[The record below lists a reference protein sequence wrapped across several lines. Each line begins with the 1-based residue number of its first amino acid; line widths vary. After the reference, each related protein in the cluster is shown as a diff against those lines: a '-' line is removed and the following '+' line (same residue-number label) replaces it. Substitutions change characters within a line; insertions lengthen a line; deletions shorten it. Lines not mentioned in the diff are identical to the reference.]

1 MMLMEKI
8 LMKKIQMKEINYRM
22 YLVFMFKAF
31 RLILSDS
38 KNTRI
43 TYVTDITCIIF
54 KTNKKNLFI
63 SFFSIYKN
71 DK

>member
-1 MMLMEKI
+1 
-8 LMKKIQMKEINYRM
+8 
-22 YLVFMFKAF
+22 MFKAF